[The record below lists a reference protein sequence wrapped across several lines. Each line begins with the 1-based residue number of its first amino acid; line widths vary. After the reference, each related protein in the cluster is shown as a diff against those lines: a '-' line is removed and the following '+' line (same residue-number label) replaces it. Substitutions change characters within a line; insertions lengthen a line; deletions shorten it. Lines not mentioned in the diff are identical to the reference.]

1 MGDIISINGEERFS
15 SKREDEVRLS
25 FLVDEGLELLS
36 LYREVRNDAVRR
48 SILGLLRSV
57 VEAENAANPAF

>member
-15 SKREDEVRLS
+15 NKRDDEVRLS

-36 LYREVRNDAVRR
+36 LYREVRSDAVRQ

-57 VEAENAANPAF
+57 VDSETTRRPGF